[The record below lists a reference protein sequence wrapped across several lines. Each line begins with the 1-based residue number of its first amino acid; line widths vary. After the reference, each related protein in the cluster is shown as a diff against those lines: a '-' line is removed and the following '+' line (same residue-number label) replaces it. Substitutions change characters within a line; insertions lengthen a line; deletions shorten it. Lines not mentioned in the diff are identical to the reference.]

1 MKNARKSDPCT
12 SHTSAQRD
20 RGTLIVQAA
29 KLVRKHP
36 GLTFQQLYR
45 KHLVESSR
53 YRRAATFASPESL
66 MKRLSDGE
74 RRGLLI
80 PACPVKC
87 PITGH
92 KARTWHA
99 R

>member
-1 MKNARKSDPCT
+1 MRNARNSDPCT
-12 SHTSAQRD
+12 SHEAAGKD
-20 RGTLIVQAA
+20 RGTLIVQAV
-29 KLVRKHP
+29 KLVGRHP

-45 KHLVESSR
+45 KHLVESNR
-53 YRRAATFASPESL
+53 YRRIAAFASPESL
-66 MKRLSDGE
+66 MKRLSDAE

-80 PACPVKC
+80 PAAPVKC

-92 KARTWHA
+92 RSRTWHA